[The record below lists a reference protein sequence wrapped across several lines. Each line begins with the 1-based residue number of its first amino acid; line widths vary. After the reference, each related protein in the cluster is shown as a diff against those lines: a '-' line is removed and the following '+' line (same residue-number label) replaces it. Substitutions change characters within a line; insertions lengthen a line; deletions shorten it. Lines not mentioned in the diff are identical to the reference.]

1 MQFKHILKEQEINSI
16 VEKVK
21 QGDVNSFELLYDNYS
36 AALFGVCLKILNDQ
50 ELAEDVLQDAYI
62 KIWSN
67 IQSYDNSKGTIFT
80 WMLNIARNSAIDKYR
95 QQKKRSIRTIQN
107 STNDVGNVLSNSE
120 EFNINT
126 IGLNEL
132 LKKLPEDQ
140 QEIIEYL
147 YFKGYTQQE
156 VSDELKM
163 PLGTVKTRSR
173 AALKLLRDLFI
184 LLIGTWIVKNT

>member
-1 MQFKHILKEQEINSI
+1 M
-16 VEKVK
+16 
-21 QGDVNSFELLYDNYS
+21 NSFELLYDNYS

>member
-1 MQFKHILKEQEINSI
+1 
-16 VEKVK
+16 
-21 QGDVNSFELLYDNYS
+21 VNSFELLYDNYS

>member
-1 MQFKHILKEQEINSI
+1 LQFKHILKEQEINSI